1 MESNKQQGG
10 AAVQEAPVPQ
20 TAPVTQSA
28 PVAQETPAAQA
39 ESAPRPVR
47 AKQPEPVQM
56 AKTKRTVIYTI
67 VVFLYYILVKLV
79 FFMRFEGRENIPKDK
94 NVILMG
100 NHQCLLD
107 PVTLALCAR
116 DREIH
121 FMGKKELW
129 NNRLL
134 GWVFTQVHGFPVDRG
149 NMDMG
154 AIRTAMNVLKGGE
167 TLGIFPEGT
176 RSRTGHMLP
185 LLSGAS
191 MLALRSGCE
200 VIPVYIDGRYRPF
213 HRITVRVGTAVEMD
227 DLRAGRVTKESCDA
241 LTGRIEES
249 FFRLSGGKSRA
260 PEAE

>member
-1 MESNKQQGG
+1 MESDNRGG
-10 AAVQEAPVPQ
+10 SAVQQAPAPAPQ
-20 TAPVTQSA
+20 QATPQSA
-28 PVAQETPAAQA
+28 PAQPQAA
-39 ESAPRPVR
+39 PVR
-47 AKQPEPVQM
+47 ARQPEPIQM
-56 AKTKRTVIYTI
+56 AKTRRTVIYTV
-67 VVFLYYILVKLV
+67 VVFLYFILVKLV
-79 FFMRFEGRENIPKDK
+79 FFMRFEGRENIPRDK

-129 NNRLL
+129 NNRAL

-149 NMDMG
+149 NMDMA
-154 AIRTAMNVLKGGE
+154 AIRTAMNVLKSGE

-191 MLALRSGCE
+191 MLALRSGCD

-213 HRITVRVGTAVEMD
+213 RRMTVRVGKPVEME
-227 DLRAGRVTKESCDA
+227 DLRAGRVNKEACDA
-241 LTGRIEES
+241 LTGRVEES
-249 FFRLSGGKSRA
+249 FYALSGGKSR
-260 PEAE
+260 PE

>member
-1 MESNKQQGG
+1 MESNKQSG
-10 AAVQEAPVPQ
+10 AAVQEAPVAQETPVAQ
-20 TAPVTQSA
+20 EAPV
-28 PVAQETPAAQA
+28 QETPAAPA
-39 ESAPRPVR
+39 RR
-47 AKQPEPVQM
+47 ASQPEPVQM
-56 AKTKRTVIYTI
+56 AKTKRTVIYSV
-67 VVFLYYILVKLV
+67 VVFLYYILVKLL

-129 NNRLL
+129 NNKVL
-134 GWVFTQVHGFPVDRG
+134 GWVFTKVHGFPVDRG

-191 MLALRSGCE
+191 MLALRSRF
-200 VIPVYIDGRYRPF
+200 PLTSD
-213 HRITVRVGTAVEMD
+213 VGHW
-227 DLRAGRVTKESCDA
+227 
-241 LTGRIEES
+241 
-249 FFRLSGGKSRA
+249 
-260 PEAE
+260 